1 MPWIIEYVH
10 DWWWTYDPS
19 DGQLLYND
27 GEDYVHIEYVSTGW
41 KEASEAVAE
50 YFEDFYS
57 YSEESSQEDSDEEE
71 SNEEDSD
78 EDDNGNDIS
87 DDDDTTEEDT
97 TDEDTTDEDTTD
109 EDEEEEEAYNPYEN
123 PYKYRLFNT
132 RNPNGYCVGL
142 SLYWAKE
149 RLTTG
154 YSLTD
159 SMPDYSEAEE
169 THLWFRTM
177 TKKLNFPDT
186 LNVLLEDDP
195 LVFDYEVFAG
205 ENSIDNALDAVC
217 AREGT
222 YMLCYYNVRRPVGHA
237 VAIHREGEEVGY
249 FNSNVGVFDL
259 PSDEELCILVRY
271 QIDKHWPADDN
282 PQYYVR
288 LIKLSV

>member
-71 SNEEDSD
+71 SNEEGSD

-195 LVFDYEVFAG
+195 WSSTMKSLQVKTLSITLWMLCVRVKVHICFATTTSGDLSGMRWRSIERGRKWGILTRMLVFLT
-205 ENSIDNALDAVC
+205 SRQMRSC
-217 AREGT
+217 ASWCGT
-222 YMLCYYNVRRPVGHA
+222 R
-237 VAIHREGEEVGY
+237 
-249 FNSNVGVFDL
+249 
-259 PSDEELCILVRY
+259 
-271 QIDKHWPADDN
+271 
-282 PQYYVR
+282 
-288 LIKLSV
+288 